1 MKTVQKIY
9 MVFIHNNCDAERS
22 FSNVSISLK
31 KINQSVMLE
40 RRLNYLSIL
49 SIENDILWFL
59 PQKGKERYENKRKR
73 KDSIEIC
80 YAFNY

>member
-1 MKTVQKIY
+1 MSVLVLKTG
-9 MVFIHNNCDAERS
+9 
-22 FSNVSISLK
+22 
-31 KINQSVMLE
+31 NQSVMLE

-49 SIENDILWFL
+49 SVEKDTLWFL

-80 YAFNY
+80 YTFNY

>member
-1 MKTVQKIY
+1 MSVL
-9 MVFIHNNCDAERS
+9 A
-22 FSNVSISLK
+22 LK
-31 KINQSVMLE
+31 NINQSVMLE

-59 PQKGKERYENKRKR
+59 PQKGKERYENKRK
-73 KDSIEIC
+73 DSIEIY

>member
-1 MKTVQKIY
+1 
-9 MVFIHNNCDAERS
+9 
-22 FSNVSISLK
+22 
-31 KINQSVMLE
+31 MLE

-49 SIENDILWFL
+49 STENDILWFL

-80 YAFNY
+80 YAINY